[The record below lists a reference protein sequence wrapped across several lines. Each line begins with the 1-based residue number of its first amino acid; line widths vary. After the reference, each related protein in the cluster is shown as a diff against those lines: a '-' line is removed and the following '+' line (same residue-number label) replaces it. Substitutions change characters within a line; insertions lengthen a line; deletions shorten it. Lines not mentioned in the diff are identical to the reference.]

1 MDAKLF
7 LNLVVYFLFF
17 KDFIYL
23 FIDRGEGKEKER
35 EASKYGCFSC
45 SPNLACNPRMFPD
58 WESNLRPFSLQASAQ
73 SIEPHQPG
81 LVVYFLNILFIYF

>member
-23 FIDRGEGKEKER
+23 FIDRGEGKEKARER
-35 EASKYGCFSC
+35 NIYVWL
-45 SPNLACNPRMFPD
+45 P
-58 WESNLRPFSLQASAQ
+58 LQ
-73 SIEPHQPG
+73 
-81 LVVYFLNILFIYF
+81 